1 MTSGCVPAAP
11 APGARAAAGV
21 PAQAP
26 SGSPPHPGPVKG
38 LVEDALDALWRGH
51 IEDDGFNALVL
62 DAHLSWRQVMVLRA
76 YAKYLRQ
83 GGTRFSHAYI
93 ERVLRSNTTVT
104 RLLVRLFE
112 SRFDPARQAGQAE
125 RSEAITEE
133 IRGELDDV
141 AVLDHDRVLRAY
153 LGLILATLRTN
164 FFADQAAGHAPGAA
178 RGRFRTWWSS
188 STRRPCPTF
197 PRPGRSSSC
206 SSTHP
211 GWKRCT

>member
-1 MTSGCVPAAP
+1 MTSGCAAVAPAARRCP
-11 APGARAAAGV
+11 RRSA
-21 PAQAP
+21 
-26 SGSPPHPGPVKG
+26 VKG
-38 LVEDALDALWRGH
+38 LFEDTLAALWRGQ

-62 DAHLSWRQVMVLRA
+62 DAHLSWRQIMMLRA

-83 GGTRFSHAYI
+83 AGTRFSQDYL

-153 LGLILATLRTN
+153 LALILPRCGPTTSPRVYRAANPAISSRGDTRTPPI
-164 FFADQAAGHAPGAA
+164 AAP
-178 RGRFRTWWSS
+178 
-188 STRRPCPTF
+188 RR
-197 PRPGRSSSC
+197 GRSSGRDRS
-206 SSTHP
+206 
-211 GWKRCT
+211 RCRRCHR